1 MRGSRKTERD
11 HNTTFSPISSD
22 LSSEQKYFGDF
33 PLMRLHK
40 SLEIRVEVEQEEG
53 MDANQSRDKIQ
64 HHQLHLK
71 KGKTKPNLIRERE
84 WKNNV
89 KRTREYYQSSFLNGL
104 VKTRELQ
111 TAIVG
116 IKKKFGNWLN

>member
-71 KGKTKPNLIRERE
+71 KEKPNLIQLE
-84 WKNNV
+84 KG
-89 KRTREYYQSSFLNGL
+89 NG
-104 VKTRELQ
+104 KIMSREL
-111 TAIVG
+111 
-116 IKKKFGNWLN
+116 GNTINHLF

>member
-1 MRGSRKTERD
+1 
-11 HNTTFSPISSD
+11 
-22 LSSEQKYFGDF
+22 
-33 PLMRLHK
+33 MRLHK

-64 HHQLHLK
+64 HHQLHLE

-84 WKNNV
+84 WKNHV
-89 KRTREYYQSSFLNGL
+89 KRIREYDQSSFLNGL

-116 IKKKFGNWLN
+116 IKKNSVIG